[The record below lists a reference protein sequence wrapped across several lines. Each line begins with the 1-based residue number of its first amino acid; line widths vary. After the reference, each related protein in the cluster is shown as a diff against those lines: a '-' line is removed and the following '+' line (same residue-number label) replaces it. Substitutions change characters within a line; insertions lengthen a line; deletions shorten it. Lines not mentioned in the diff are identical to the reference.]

1 MCWAAFSQ
9 TGKYAVTWRDRRN
22 TGGTSSSPFEVY
34 TTLSTDGGVT
44 FKPNYKLSSAASP
57 FINIQKGND
66 FIGVCL
72 DDNTIYTD
80 WCDLRAGNTEIYSS
94 NASMALITGI
104 TDNTK
109 NDELKLKI
117 FPNPTSSDATI
128 EFQIKQKQYLQINLC
143 DMQGK
148 IIKKI
153 ASQLFTEGEHTLQIN
168 TADLSGGS
176 YLIRIQA
183 GNRNIVNT
191 TLLKIEK

>member
-1 MCWAAFSQ
+1 
-9 TGKYAVTWRDRRN
+9 
-22 TGGTSSSPFEVY
+22 
-34 TTLSTDGGVT
+34 
-44 FKPNYKLSSAASP
+44 
-57 FINIQKGND
+57 
-66 FIGVCL
+66 
-72 DDNTIYTD
+72 
-80 WCDLRAGNTEIYSS
+80 
-94 NASMALITGI
+94 MALITGI